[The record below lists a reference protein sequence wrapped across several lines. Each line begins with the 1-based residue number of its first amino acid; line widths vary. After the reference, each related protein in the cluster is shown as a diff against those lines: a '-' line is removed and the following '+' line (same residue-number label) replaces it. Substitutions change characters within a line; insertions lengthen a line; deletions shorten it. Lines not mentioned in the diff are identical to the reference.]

1 MACVEDCDQIL
12 IASTIKDSQGWEENG
27 NSSTVLCWCSFV
39 VYILISESFQN
50 DDDESVD
57 WGGASLGSRE
67 RGEWGSWEEGEPHSE
82 ASTATVGENVF
93 DIMRDGSLSQVEK
106 FINKYGLDYTM
117 NQRDEYGH
125 TPTHWLALNGHTHVF
140 R

>member
-1 MACVEDCDQIL
+1 MGVL
-12 IASTIKDSQGWEENG
+12 SVAST
-27 NSSTVLCWCSFV
+27 CF
-39 VYILISESFQN
+39 IL
-50 DDDESVD
+50 
-57 WGGASLGSRE
+57 SLIR
-67 RGEWGSWEEGEPHSE
+67 
-82 ASTATVGENVF
+82 
-93 DIMRDGSLSQVEK
+93 SLSQVEK